1 MKKTVGLLALGS
13 FALLVSVSA
22 LHGCGAKD
30 DPAPAASQTPPASTP
45 PVTTPAKFTIVGSG
59 S

>member
-1 MKKTVGLLALGS
+1 MKKTTGLLILGTFS
-13 FALLVSVSA
+13 LLLSLSA

-30 DPAPAASQTPPASTP
+30 DPAPAASTPMTTTPPAA
-45 PVTTPAKFTIVGSG
+45 TPAKFTIVGAG